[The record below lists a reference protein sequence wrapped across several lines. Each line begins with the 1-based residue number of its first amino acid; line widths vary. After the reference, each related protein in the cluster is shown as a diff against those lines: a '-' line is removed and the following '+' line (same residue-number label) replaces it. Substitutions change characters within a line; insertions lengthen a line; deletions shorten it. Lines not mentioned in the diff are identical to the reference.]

1 MILAE
6 EIWYP
11 LSMSAEPHRR
21 VAIED
26 YLAAERKAE
35 TKSEYLDGEIFAMSG
50 ASREHNL
57 IVVNVVASLHGQLKG
72 RACETYAGDMR
83 VHVPGTGLY
92 TYPDVTVVCG
102 DPQLEDAEL
111 DTLLN
116 PILLIEVLSP
126 STEGYD
132 RGKKFAHY
140 RTLESFREYVLVSQE
155 EVRVEIFTRQDDG
168 HWLLS
173 EEAVRLEVTVP
184 LASIGCELRL
194 ADVYDR
200 VIVSSA

>member
-1 MILAE
+1 
-6 EIWYP
+6 
-11 LSMSAEPHRR
+11 MSVEPHRR
-21 VAIED
+21 ISIED
-26 YLAAERKAE
+26 YLAAERRAE
-35 TKSEYLDGEIFAMSG
+35 TKSEYMDGEVFAMSG

-57 IVVNVVASLHGQLKG
+57 IAVNVTASVHGQLKG

-83 VHVPGTGLY
+83 VHVPATGLY

-102 DPQLEDAEL
+102 EPRFEDSEV

-116 PILLIEVLSP
+116 PTLLIEVLPP

-132 RGKKFAHY
+132 RGKKFAQY
-140 RTLESFREYVLVSQE
+140 RMLESFREYVLVSQE

-173 EEAVRLEVTVP
+173 EEASRLEETVP

-200 VIVSSA
+200 VIEPSR

>member
-1 MILAE
+1 
-6 EIWYP
+6 
-11 LSMSAEPHRR
+11 MSAEPHRR

-26 YLAAERKAE
+26 YLAAERRAE
-35 TKSEYLDGEIFAMSG
+35 TKSEYLDGEVFAMSG
-50 ASREHNL
+50 ASRPHNL
-57 IVVNVVASLHGQLKG
+57 IALNPAASVHGQLRG
-72 RACETYAGDMR
+72 RPCETYAGDMR
-83 VHVPGTGLY
+83 VYMPAAGLY

-102 DPQLEDAEL
+102 EPRFDDAEL

-116 PILLIEVLSP
+116 PTLVIEVLSP
-126 STEGYD
+126 TTEGYD

-140 RTLESFREYVLVSQE
+140 RTLDSLREYVLIAQDE
-155 EVRVEIFTRQDDG
+155 ARVELFARQDDG

-173 EEAVRLEVTVP
+173 EAAGLDGTIL

-200 VIVSSA
+200 VIAPSA